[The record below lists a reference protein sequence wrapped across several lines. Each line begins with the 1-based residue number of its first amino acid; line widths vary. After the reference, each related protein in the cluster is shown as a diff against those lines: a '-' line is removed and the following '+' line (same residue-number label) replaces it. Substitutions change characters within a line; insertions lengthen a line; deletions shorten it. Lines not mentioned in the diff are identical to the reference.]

1 MLNFIEKKVLDA
13 VTVTTTSD
21 PVNVSGYKRIG
32 IQILA
37 SAITS
42 GNGVFTVEAT
52 SDGTNWKALATLIDN
67 VANTNAQQL
76 TRVASKTLS
85 TNGSDFLYLDNFVA
99 VKAIRVKAT
108 VSTDGACSAFVVAR
122 E

>member
-1 MLNFIEKKVLDA
+1 MLNFIEKKALDA
-13 VTVTTTSD
+13 ATATKTSD
-21 PVNVSGYKRIG
+21 PINVSGYKRIG
-32 IQILA
+32 IQVLA
-37 SAITS
+37 SDIST

-67 VANTNAQQL
+67 VANSNAQQL

-85 TNGSDFLYLDNFVA
+85 ANGSDFVYLDNFVA
-99 VKAIRVKAT
+99 VKAIRVKVA
-108 VSTDGACSAFVVAR
+108 VSTDGKYSAFVVAS